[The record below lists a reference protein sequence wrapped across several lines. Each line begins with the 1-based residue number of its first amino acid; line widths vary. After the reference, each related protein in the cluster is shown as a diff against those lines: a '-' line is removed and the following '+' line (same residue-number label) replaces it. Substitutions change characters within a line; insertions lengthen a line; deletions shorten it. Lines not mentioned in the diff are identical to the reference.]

1 MKTEQITKLMQH
13 ISPRYTEEAA
23 ERAASAK
30 PKPSLMPMF
39 GVLAGMT
46 LCAAVVGSMIYIGN
60 QQKLRENSFAG
71 TAESSAEPQAI
82 AVQTDV
88 TAPAEEQNVQYPENI
103 PVVQIDFI
111 SGTFGTIGLK
121 DDFWRVYD
129 SRGDYAAII
138 NSADELKAYI
148 EPWFAEESVQ
158 QYLKQYDSAFFA
170 DKYLI
175 VNLVYQP
182 AIASESAL
190 SVTSVNVDSAL
201 DTVFVQVN
209 LDPLKMVDEAV
220 AVDFVQ
226 IAVEKKCPV
235 RHMQWVTTTKTPEEA
250 LAKAEV
256 TEQTAE
262 TNAIYTGSTTAQT
275 TAAVLDPRTDIFA
288 QLQKLDY
295 TPGTCDCLPE
305 YQLTAPD
312 GTVYLLNFSEKWVRV
327 MGTDAEAKLPDTL
340 IAWLNA
346 NSSQVSLS
354 VCEWN
359 HSTFDQPQIDW
370 FCDGN
375 YLREGIFS
383 DVRGAKHDAIIT
395 SADELRAYLTPLY
408 QDDVVGKYLS
418 EYDSSFFAEHSLL
431 VNTVYQGSG
440 MRPMLSVQGTSYN
453 PDTQTFNVN
462 LDWMYDKGAVYESV
476 MSVDFV
482 RIAVPKEDPVTH
494 AVWGFVDG

>member
-30 PKPSLMPMF
+30 PRPTLMPAF
-39 GVLAGMT
+39 GVLAGIT
-46 LCAAVVGSMIYIGN
+46 LCTAIVGSMIYLGH
-60 QQKLRENSFAG
+60 QQKLRENNFAG
-71 TAESSAEPQAI
+71 SAESSAKQDAFV
-82 AVQTDV
+82 VQTDV
-88 TAPAEEQNVQYPENI
+88 SAPAQGENGQYTEII
-103 PVVQIDFI
+103 PAVQIDFI

-121 DDFWRVYD
+121 EDFWRVYD
-129 SRGDYAAII
+129 FRGDYAAII
-138 NSADELKAYI
+138 NSAEELKAYI

-170 DKYLI
+170 EKYLI

-190 SVTSVNVDSAL
+190 SVTGVNVDSEL
-201 DTVFVQVN
+201 DTVFVQAN

-226 IAVEKKCPV
+226 IAVGKKCPV
-235 RHMQWVTTTKTPEEA
+235 QHVQWDTTTKSPEEA

-256 TEQTAE
+256 TEQTGTQIIAE
-262 TNAIYTGSTTAQT
+262 TNVIYTGSTATQT
-275 TAAVLDPRTDIFA
+275 TAAVHDPGTDIF
-288 QLQKLDY
+288 
-295 TPGTCDCLPE
+295 E
-305 YQLTAPD
+305 
-312 GTVYLLNFSEKWVRV
+312 
-327 MGTDAEAKLPDTL
+327 
-340 IAWLNA
+340 
-346 NSSQVSLS
+346 
-354 VCEWN
+354 
-359 HSTFDQPQIDW
+359 QPQIDW

-383 DVRGAKHDAIIT
+383 DVRAKHDAIIT

-408 QDDVVGKYLS
+408 QDDVVLKYLS

-440 MRPMLSVQGTSYN
+440 MRTMLSVQGTSYN
-453 PDTQTFNVN
+453 PDTQTFTVN
-462 LDWMYDKGAVYESV
+462 LNWMYDKDAAYESV

-482 RIAVPKEDPVTH
+482 RIAVPKEEPVTR
-494 AVWGFVDG
+494 AVWEFADG